1 MSKQKALVIL
11 SPGFPADADDTN
23 CLPLQQSFV
32 KTLKQS
38 NPQLNTI
45 VISFQYP
52 FKASRYNWY
61 GAQVIALAGKGWG
74 RLFRLFTWQR
84 AFSELRKLN
93 SQYELIGL
101 LSFWMGECAYV
112 GNRFAKKNNLRHC
125 TWLLGQDAKAGN
137 HYVNSIKPQPGN
149 VIALSDFLAKEFRL
163 NYHINSQHIIPVGID
178 TGLFDTSRA
187 ERDIDIMGAGSLIPL
202 KKYDLFIKVIKTLT
216 AELPDLKTIICG
228 KGPEMEKLKKLIKR
242 FGLEKNIQLKGELPH
257 NDVLR
262 LMQRSR
268 IFLHTSI
275 YEGNAAVLSEAL
287 YAGAHVVS
295 LVKPMEARPAQHH
308 IPDNAE
314 HLPDL
319 LLNLLNDKSLTH
331 DPVLVDTMES
341 IAARVLDLFVD
352 EGFTDTH

>member
-1 MSKQKALVIL
+1 MNKQKALVIL
-11 SPGFPADADDTN
+11 SPGFPADVNDTN

-38 NPQLNTI
+38 NPQLNII

-52 FKASRYNWY
+52 FKASRYIWY
-61 GAQVIALAGKGWG
+61 GAQVIALAGKGRG

-84 AFSELRKLN
+84 AFSELKKIN
-93 SQYELIGL
+93 DKYEVTGL

-112 GNRFAKKNNLRHC
+112 GSRFAKKNNLQHY

-163 NYHINSQHIIPVGID
+163 NYRINPQHIIPVGID
-178 TGLFDTSRA
+178 TDLFDTNRV
-187 ERDIDIMGAGSLIPL
+187 ERDIDIMGAGSLIAL
-202 KKYDLFIKVIKTLT
+202 KQYDVFIKVIKSLT
-216 AELPDLKTIICG
+216 TEFPDIKTIICG
-228 KGPEMEKLKKLIKR
+228 KGPEMEKLKKLIIKL
-242 FGLEKNIQLKGELPH
+242 GLEKNIELKGELSH
-257 NDVLR
+257 KEVLR

-295 LVKPMEARPAQHH
+295 LVKPMEARLAQHH

-319 LLNLLNDKSLTH
+319 LLNLLNDRTLNH
-331 DPVLVDTMES
+331 DPLLVDTMES
-341 IAARVLDLFVD
+341 IAARVLDLFVHERFAD
-352 EGFTDTH
+352 IH